1 MRVLFATAEPPLR
14 KLCLLSI
21 WLECALC
28 IEAGTVN
35 VHLSLIPSDCILV
48 EAFKLRGAFAA
59 TITAATDLFQDLR
72 AVAHDLRRLSVDLGL
87 EVMLFGLLVR
97 LESALEVE
105 DLVPA
110 PPIVDQELLR
120 RRVSCLLHSVPRII
134 CLRVKRM
141 LVKFRAQLLTSRL
154 PEQVFL
160 FFALFQ
166 TATIKT
172 LPVVRP
178 TWHRC

>member
-1 MRVLFATAEPPLR
+1 
-14 KLCLLSI
+14 
-21 WLECALC
+21 
-28 IEAGTVN
+28 
-35 VHLSLIPSDCILV
+35 
-48 EAFKLRGAFAA
+48 
-59 TITAATDLFQDLR
+59 
-72 AVAHDLRRLSVDLGL
+72 
-87 EVMLFGLLVR
+87 MLFGLLVR

-141 LVKFRAQLLTSRL
+141 LVKFRTQLLTSRL
-154 PEQVFL
+154 PEQVFF
-160 FFALFQ
+160 FFAFFQ

-172 LPVVRP
+172 FPVVRGP
-178 TWHRC
+178 ARYRC

>member
-1 MRVLFATAEPPLR
+1 
-14 KLCLLSI
+14 
-21 WLECALC
+21 
-28 IEAGTVN
+28 
-35 VHLSLIPSDCILV
+35 
-48 EAFKLRGAFAA
+48 
-59 TITAATDLFQDLR
+59 
-72 AVAHDLRRLSVDLGL
+72 
-87 EVMLFGLLVR
+87 MLFGLLVR

-110 PPIVDQELLR
+110 PPIVDQELLS

-134 CLRVKRM
+134 CLRVERM

-160 FFALFQ
+160 FFTLFQ

-178 TWHRC
+178 TRHRC